1 MDKLKRFFLYHRE
14 ATVYLV
20 LVVISLIL
28 LSSQS
33 SSLVGQSKDVGYSAF
48 SFFQVGVSRVGNF
61 FSDTFNS
68 IAELRKLRSEYEQL
82 RRKIDEYQHIERDLR
97 DMQRENER
105 LKDLLGFSEEID
117 APHIAARIVAKDADV
132 LFGGLTIDKGERDGV
147 REDQPVISYADG
159 FQALVGRVVETGPGT
174 AKILPITE
182 RSCFVAARMR
192 KSRHEGLVRGG
203 SKDLPM
209 VRMEYVK
216 KRAKDLVQYG
226 DLVVTSGLNS
236 IFPEGLY
243 IGRVRSVEAPEWET
257 SLTLEIEPIADF
269 STLEYV
275 FVLEKT
281 GTAGIGS
288 LNEGAENET

>member
-33 SSLVGQSKDVGYSAF
+33 STLVSQSRNVGYSAV
-48 SFFQVGVSRVGNF
+48 SIFQVGVSRVGNF

-68 IAELRKLRSEYEQL
+68 IAELRKLRSEYEEL
-82 RRKIDEYQHIERDLR
+82 RLKIDEYQHIERDLR
-97 DMQRENER
+97 DLQRENER
-105 LKDLLGFSEEID
+105 LKQLLGFSEKID
-117 APHIAARIVAKDADV
+117 RPHIAARIVAKDADV
-132 LFGGLTIDKGERDGV
+132 LFGGLTINKGQKDGIRV
-147 REDQPVISYADG
+147 DQAVISYTDG
-159 FQALVGRVVETGPGT
+159 FQGLVGRVVETGPFT

-192 KSRHEGLVRGG
+192 NSRHEGLVRGG
-203 SKDLPM
+203 SKDSPM
-209 VRMEYVK
+209 VLMEYVK
-216 KRAKDLVQYG
+216 KRAKELVQYG
-226 DLVVTSGLNS
+226 DLVITSGLNS
-236 IFPEGLY
+236 VYPAGLY

-257 SLTLEIEPIADF
+257 SLTLQIEPIVDF

-275 FVLEKT
+275 FVLESD
-281 GTAGIGS
+281 GS
-288 LNEGAENET
+288 GRNVSEDEGEEDES